1 MQRPASENTSDVC
14 LRSNEVGNMTGA
26 GKKNGK

>member
-14 LRSNEVGNMTGA
+14 LRGNEMANMTGSRKD
-26 GKKNGK
+26 GK